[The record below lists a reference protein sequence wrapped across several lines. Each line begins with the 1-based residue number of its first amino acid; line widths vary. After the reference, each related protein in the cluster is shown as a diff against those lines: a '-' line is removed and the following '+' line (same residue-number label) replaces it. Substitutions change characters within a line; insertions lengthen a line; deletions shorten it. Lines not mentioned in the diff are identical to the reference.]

1 MADWIDLSATQGT
14 GNGTFTAKASDNTT
28 GALRKGKITYTTLG
42 GDTASVKVVQYQ
54 KPTVQQ
60 QPPYQLQAAGGKT
73 YFSVRSYATWWF
85 RSIYDWI
92 TVTDE
97 DGNAVTEGQKISPCG
112 FSTDDCPSS
121 TTTGTR
127 TFTITATEN
136 TSTLSRNDNMSIGWE
151 RLDGV
156 TAYSS
161 YITVFQYGAVKKSEM
176 PKKPDTGG
184 STPVSGET
192 TWTATT
198 DADWITLTKTSGT
211 KGESVTYEATENT
224 TGADR
229 VGKITITYSDGTIEI
244 IEVTQKGTDTPHIN
258 VTPETLTIDGAGGTS
273 SVDIDANVCWTVEE
287 YSEPV
292 TENTKIYYTSTDG
305 NVVTPTAMAA
315 TDAEGNTLTYTNTY
329 TNGQGI
335 IKFNGVVA
343 DITMQ
348 FRGTDAKSQTL
359 KTFDGISNRVSF
371 TNLMI
376 YLFTTWTFIESIDL
390 SNFDTS
396 KVTSM
401 LGMTMWTPKLK
412 TFEGLNNF
420 DTSKVTTMKLAFYE
434 CGLDT
439 IDLSSWNTSSV
450 TNMYGMFW
458 QAFSTTINVRN
469 FDTKSVT
476 NMSDMFAFC
485 KNLTTLDISGWNTS
499 SVTDM
504 SGMFYDCY
512 NLTSLDLSNFD
523 TSSVTTMSQMFNMS
537 ESESYSSKLTTLKIG
552 ANCTIGSSTTTDK
565 MFDGL
570 PSSGTL
576 QYPTGLDST
585 QVAKWTPTGWTA
597 VAY

>member
-292 TENTKIYYTSTDG
+292 TGNTKIYYTSTSG
-305 NVVTPTAMAA
+305 YRVTPTSMAA
-315 TDAEGNTLTYTNTY
+315 TDASDNLLTYTNTY
-329 TNGQGI
+329 SDGQGVI
-335 IKFNGVVA
+335 EFNGVVK
-343 DITMQ
+343 DIFMS
-348 FRGTDAKSQTL
+348 FKSSIYL
-359 KTFDGISNRVSF
+359 KTFDGISNKV
-371 TNLMI
+371 
-376 YLFTTWTFIESIDL
+376 YLTANSSYIFNGCDSLTTLDV
-390 SNFDTS
+390 SNFD
-396 KVTSM
+396 
-401 LGMTMWTPKLK
+401 
-412 TFEGLNNF
+412 
-420 DTSKVTTMKLAFYE
+420 
-434 CGLDT
+434 
-439 IDLSSWNTSSV
+439 TSSV
-450 TNMYGMFW
+450 TNMSYMFHGSYSL
-458 QAFSTTINVRN
+458 STLNGLENWNTSKVTNMSYMFNDMYSLKALDVSN
-469 FDTKSVT
+469 FDTSSVT
-476 NMSDMFAFC
+476 NMRYMFHGSYS
-485 KNLTTLDISGWNTS
+485 LTTINGLENWNTS

-504 SGMFYDCY
+504 YYMFYAT
-512 NLTSLDLSNFD
+512 NFTSLDLSNWNTSKVTNMINMFNNCSSLTTLDVSNWD
-523 TSSVTTMSQMFNMS
+523 TSNVTDMRYMFYRS
-537 ESESYSSKLTTLKIG
+537 TSLSTLKIG
-552 ANCTIGSSTTTDK
+552 ANCTIGSSTKTTM
-565 MFDGL
+565 MFTDL

-576 QYPTGLDST
+576 YYPSGMDST
-585 QVAKWTPTGWTA
+585 QVAKWTPSGWTA